1 MGWESSTLSEFG
13 FQYCSRGAGGAVVGR
28 VIDVSTARG
37 MPGEQY
43 SFCIWVS
50 VLLTGC
56 WRSSTLSD
64 FGNHYC
70 SWSAGGAV
78 VDRVIDVSTA
88 PARLY
93 LLLALPLVLLLILLL
108 DPVSH
113 EKALPHFNE
122 MRQPALV
129 SPFSTYLYTGI
140 FLDYFPVF
148 NYYCVQYFS
157 FRYRCSGEYNSHN
170 IQDFLYSL
178 ELNQFPRE
186 GCL

>member
-1 MGWESSTLSEFG
+1 M
-13 FQYCSRGAGGAVVGR
+13 
-28 VIDVSTARG
+28 
-37 MPGEQY
+37 
-43 SFCIWVS
+43 
-50 VLLTGC
+50 
-56 WRSSTLSD
+56 
-64 FGNHYC
+64 
-70 SWSAGGAV
+70 
-78 VDRVIDVSTA
+78 DRVIDVSTA

-157 FRYRCSGEYNSHN
+157 FRYRCSG
-170 IQDFLYSL
+170 
-178 ELNQFPRE
+178 
-186 GCL
+186 